1 MPAFFVFATGPPPV
15 ASGVAE
21 RGSAP
26 VVQNRNAELL
36 ASGPRWLAVEL
47 RPHTGRLAAAIM
59 REVQR
64 SVPAYSRPRT
74 GKFGKVFTEG
84 VEQAVRHV
92 IDSIGNPD
100 IVHNDWIELFR
111 NRGRLEFME
120 GRSLDALQAA
130 ARIGA
135 RVAWQYVAPVLRK
148 AGASPSVLAHSAEI
162 IFAYVEELSATALE
176 GYSETQMLAGGTIE
190 RRRRQLLDRLLSGT
204 PTTSAALAGMSRGA
218 GWTLPEEVAVV
229 ALERTRGDADF
240 PVELLDERVLV
251 DLESSQPCL
260 LTTHPKGQLGPL
272 TNRWNGWRAAV
283 SPTVPLADAPA
294 ALRLARHA
302 LTLVRPDDD
311 QDPVVWCQDQ
321 LTTLWLLGEDFLAAE
336 MRRRTLAP
344 LEALSGRQRVRLSE
358 TLLVW
363 LETRGGAP
371 EIARR
376 LGVHP
381 QTVRARLHQLREL
394 FSDRLDSADE
404 RFGMRLALRVELLRE
419 TETL

>member
-1 MPAFFVFATGPPPV
+1 M
-15 ASGVAE
+15 
-21 RGSAP
+21 
-26 VVQNRNAELL
+26 VQNRNAELL

-47 RPHTGRLAAAIM
+47 RPHAGRLAAAIM

-64 SVPAYSRPRT
+64 SVPAYSRPIT
-74 GKFGKVFTEG
+74 GKFGQVFTEA

-100 IVHNDWIELFR
+100 IVHNEWIELFR
-111 NRGRLEFME
+111 NRGRHEFIE

-176 GYSETQMLAGGTIE
+176 GYSETQTLAGGTIE
-190 RRRRQLLDRLLSGT
+190 RRRRQLLERLLSGT
-204 PTTSAALAGMSRGA
+204 PTTAAALEGMSRGA
-218 GWTLPEEVAVV
+218 LWKLPDEAAVV
-229 ALERTRGDADF
+229 ALERTRGDADL
-240 PVELLDERVLV
+240 PVELLDDEVLV
-251 DLESSQPCL
+251 DLESSRPCL
-260 LTTHPKGQLGPL
+260 LTTHPRGRLRPL
-272 TNRWNGWRAAV
+272 MNRWNGWHAAV
-283 SPTVPLADAPA
+283 SPTVPLAEAPA
-294 ALRLARHA
+294 AHQLARRA
-302 LTLVRPDDD
+302 LTLVRADDAE
-311 QDPVVWCQDQ
+311 DPIVWCQDQ
-321 LTTLWLLGEDFLAAE
+321 LSTLWLLGEEFLATE
-336 MRRRTLAP
+336 MRRRTLTP
-344 LEALSGRQRVRLSE
+344 LDALSGKQRDRLSE
-358 TLLVW
+358 TLLAW

-376 LGVHP
+376 LRVHP

-394 FSDRLDSADE
+394 FGDRLDSADE

-419 TETL
+419 TKTL